1 MEGRFAQGFGISV
14 TFSCKLVAEACICA
28 ERREPLANL
37 VAKSRGWRARV
48 GLDQML
54 IVGGCFGDEQAQPG
68 VIDLRVTGR
77 PCPLRHDSC
86 PSAV

>member
-14 TFSCKLVAEACICA
+14 TFCCKLVAEACICA

-54 IVGGCFGDEQAQPG
+54 IVGGCFGDEQAQPRRYRSEVYG
-68 VIDLRVTGR
+68 
-77 PCPLRHDSC
+77 
-86 PSAV
+86 SALPAAS